1 MQILA
6 VGMGQWN
13 GAVVRASNPQRRDVQ
28 MMPPATK
35 TGTPS
40 YLVVQWTVDNS
51 SMGLVV
57 NVMEK
62 VDVARANLK
71 GAGGVIKKTSEGWD
85 SWVRKTGPLLTGID
99 SGL

>member
-62 VDVARANLK
+62 VDVARANSIIQNLP
-71 GAGGVIKKTSEGWD
+71 VQRRIEGCG
-85 SWVRKTGPLLTGID
+85 REG
-99 SGL
+99 